1 MADQIDTA
9 TGRTPRRE
17 RSRATLPL
25 IAGSLIAAAG
35 LVFGGIT
42 TASAHNGP
50 GGPGGGHGHG
60 GGHPAPTS
68 TQPAKHGDSIPN
80 VTTVENEIKAYYGT
94 VAGSVNL
101 SGGPTNVS
109 LPDPKGNYAKELAG
123 IEAKA
128 EKYFSHEIKQYQ
140 HGNHGAKQPALV
152 FDVDDTT
159 LNTYDYEIYSSFA
172 YNPTTNADFVN
183 NAAFPEVFGMPSF
196 VNWAASKGY
205 TVFFLTGRP
214 STQRTGTVTNLT
226 KVGYSVP
233 TDAAHL
239 YLKPTATDPLP
250 SYLPCATISACTT
263 IQYKSATRAHIASL
277 GYKIVGDFGDQF
289 SDLKGGTAGHQVK
302 LPNPMY
308 YLP

>member
-1 MADQIDTA
+1 MVDQIDTA

-35 LVFGGIT
+35 LVFGGIA

-50 GGPGGGHGHG
+50 GGGHGHG
-60 GGHPAPTS
+60 PGHGGHPAPTS
-68 TQPAKHGDSIPN
+68 TQPPRHGDAIPN
-80 VTTVENEIKAYYGT
+80 VTTVENEIKAYYGS
-94 VAGSVNL
+94 VAGSVTL
-101 SGGPTNVS
+101 SGGATNVT
-109 LPDPKGNYAKELAG
+109 LPDPKANYAKEVRG
-123 IEAKA
+123 IEATAKKHFAKA
-128 EKYFSHEIKQYQ
+128 IKRYN
-140 HGNHGAKQPALV
+140 HSNHGSKKPALV

-183 NAAFPEVFGMPSF
+183 NAAFPQVFGMPSF

-205 TVFFLTGRP
+205 NVFFLTGRP
-214 STQRTGTVTNLT
+214 STQRDGTVTNLN

-233 TDAAHL
+233 TDTAHL
-239 YLKPTATDPLP
+239 YLKPTSTDPLP
-250 SYLPCATISACTT
+250 KYLPCAKIADCST

-277 GYKIVGDFGDQF
+277 GYKILGDFGDQF